1 MCLVWYAAVALVCSI
16 GYCQLWT
23 YYSKPKPSVV
33 FDPATAPHVTVIR
46 PIKGL
51 EPRLYDCLASTFR
64 QDYPTNK
71 LHLRFCLSDRKDPS
85 LPIVRELLAHF
96 PTHDAEL
103 LLEEDDQ
110 VLRANS
116 LHLGPNPKIRNMSRA
131 YREATGDI
139 IWIIDC
145 NVWVAKGVCGRMV
158 AKLEGSGEARPNKF
172 VHLTPLTVDIVGAA
186 TSRET
191 SGLPNAHSDAS
202 EIRSTNS
209 SSASFQSSHDR
220 TAFTVGGGRLEEAFM
235 ASAHAKFYTAIN
247 TVLLAPCIVG
257 KSTMFRRS
265 HLDSLTQSQGIDYFS
280 ENICEDHLIGDLLW
294 KRQVPEE
301 IQGEKLG
308 KHACCFGDFA
318 VQPMAN
324 MSVAEFWSRR
334 VRWLRVRKFTVT
346 LATLVEPGTESFLCS
361 LYGAFAVTT
370 LPFFHD
376 TFGIPQTWPAFA
388 LFWLTS
394 VSIWC
399 AMDRTLY
406 LKLHSGASIEV
417 DEHTPFFARPPKA
430 SSRRKFGEWL
440 FAWLGRETLTLPIW
454 LWAFYGGTKVV
465 WRGKKFRVGMDMKVH
480 EITNGKEAVVSNGW
494 PSHTNGKARKD

>member
-1 MCLVWYAAVALVCSI
+1 MAAIRFEGVTRRHA
-16 GYCQLWT
+16 
-23 YYSKPKPSVV
+23 V
-33 FDPATAPHVTVIR
+33 FDPANAPHVTVIR

-64 QDYPTNK
+64 QDYPNDK
-71 LHLRFCLSDRKDPS
+71 LHIRFCVSDRSDHS
-85 LPIVRELLAHF
+85 VPIVRQLLADF
-96 PTHDAEL
+96 PNHDAEL
-103 LLEEDDQ
+103 LLEEDDE
-110 VLRANS
+110 VLKANS
-116 LHLGPNPKIRNMSRA
+116 DHLGPNPKIRNMSRA
-131 YREATGDI
+131 YREATGDV

-158 AKLEGSGEARPNKF
+158 AKLEGRGETRRNKF
-172 VHLTPLTVDIVGAA
+172 VHLTPLTLDI
-186 TSRET
+186 
-191 SGLPNAHSDAS
+191 
-202 EIRSTNS
+202 
-209 SSASFQSSHDR
+209 SHER
-220 TAFTVGGGRLEEAFM
+220 TAWTVGGGRLEEAFM

-247 TVLLAPCIVG
+247 TVLFAPCIVG

-265 HLDSLTQSQGIDYFS
+265 HLDSLTHNEGIDYFS

-294 KRQVPEE
+294 KQKVPEE
-301 IQGEKLG
+301 SQGEKLG

-318 VQPMAN
+318 IQPMAN
-324 MSVAEFWSRR
+324 MSVGEFWSRR

-346 LATLVEPGTESFLCS
+346 LATLVEPGTECFLCS

-376 TFGIPQTWPAFA
+376 TLAVPQTWTAFF

-394 VSIWC
+394 VTIWC

-417 DEHTPFFARPPKA
+417 DKDTPFFATPPKA
-430 SSRRKFGEWL
+430 SSQRTFGEWL

-454 LWAFYGGTKVV
+454 LWAFYGGTKVA

-480 EITNGKEAVVSNGW
+480 EITSGKEAMVTN
-494 PSHTNGKARKD
+494 HTNGKARKD